1 MSQIY
6 SIEDM
11 RSLHPHYHPES
22 ESQITPKYTSL
33 AQFVCVRFPK
43 TFAELA
49 HDLEDAASYQIT
61 QSDPTLSSR
70 ELKKR
75 INDAVTFTP
84 RTHFDL
90 FRKAH
95 AIRNTKQN
103 NSLREGVWEGV
114 GNRDYVD
121 GLLFFYVSVSAKENV
136 ETLEDLYNSNSD
148 ESLSFRKKY
157 PAMELFFSEQKE
169 YFTRYSG
176 HFVAFARCLE
186 VYYAASGLDDKN
198 PNRYYSRFDLN
209 HFYELAHPIKR
220 DLFESSLNDH
230 SISSLSTKFFGEPCF
245 FPAEKAQ
252 HLLNMIAQH
261 NRKDLIVNNPEFG
274 KWLQNYKIVDE
285 SKYDNITDSNWK
297 ERQDFDF
304 DDDAREDQD
313 IRAYFA
319 NYFVSDLAESHKN
332 NPDTNLVYRE
342 RRLYRNDQW
351 TNGIADY
358 IIQIGN
364 TSSKYWLPVEVKIDI
379 ADPKNKNIL
388 DQVKK
393 YIYCNSFINPHTG
406 DLITIPQTHGVVL
419 IIDKDGAYLT
429 KDGEFVPG
437 CGIGR
442 PKWIRRDFAQSDAL
456 IDEIRKTLISEIR
469 RSVTSST
476 GNTSTVPQPTVS
488 VPVTPQPDTSRT
500 QNNPVPSPSVTPA
513 RVNTSAV
520 PQPKAS
526 VPVTPQKVSV
536 PVTPQPD
543 TSRTQNNPAP
553 YVAETPTNQIQPTT
567 PTQNSS
573 FWWIVTVI
581 VIGALWLFTEAGWN
595 AVWIAPIIVLCI
607 KYIRP
612 LLKYTFY
619 LILLGGIIYLIQYLF
634 W

>member
-1 MSQIY
+1 MKI
-6 SIEDM
+6 
-11 RSLHPHYHPES
+11 
-22 ESQITPKYTSL
+22 
-33 AQFVCVRFPK
+33 
-43 TFAELA
+43 
-49 HDLEDAASYQIT
+49 
-61 QSDPTLSSR
+61 
-70 ELKKR
+70 
-75 INDAVTFTP
+75 
-84 RTHFDL
+84 
-90 FRKAH
+90 
-95 AIRNTKQN
+95 
-103 NSLREGVWEGV
+103 
-114 GNRDYVD
+114 
-121 GLLFFYVSVSAKENV
+121 FFE
-136 ETLEDLYNSNSD
+136 
-148 ESLSFRKKY
+148 
-157 PAMELFFSEQKE
+157 EQKN

-186 VYYAASGLDDKN
+186 VYYAASGIYDKN

-230 SISSLSTKFFGEPCF
+230 NISSLSTKFFGEPCF

-261 NRKDLIVNNPEFG
+261 NRKDFIINNPEFG

-285 SKYDNITDSNWK
+285 SKYDNITDSNWQ

-364 TSSKYWLPVEVKIDI
+364 TSSKYWLPVEVKIDL
-379 ADPKNKNIL
+379 ADSKNKTIL

-393 YIYCNSFINPHTG
+393 YTYCNSFINPHTG
-406 DLITIPQTHGVVL
+406 DSITIPHIHGIVL

-437 CGIGR
+437 CGIDK
-442 PKWIRRDFAQSDAL
+442 PKWKRRDFAQSDTL
-456 IDEIRKTLISEIR
+456 VDEIRKTLISEIR
-469 RSVTSST
+469 RSVIPST
-476 GNTSTVPQPTVS
+476 GNTSAVPQPKAA
-488 VPVTPQPDTSRT
+488 VPVTPQPATSRT
-500 QNNPVPSPSVTPA
+500 QDTSAPLPSVTPT

-520 PQPKAS
+520 PQPKAA
-526 VPVTPQKVSV
+526 V
-536 PVTPQPD
+536 PVTPQPT
-543 TSRTQNNPAP
+543 TSRTQDNSPQ
-553 YVAETPTNQIQPTT
+553 YVTETPTNQIQPTT

-573 FWWIVTVI
+573 FWWIITAV

-595 AVWIAPIIVLCI
+595 ALWIAPIIVLCI

-619 LILLGGIIYLIQYLF
+619 LLLLGGFIYLIQYLF
-634 W
+634 S